1 VVVMVVF
8 CQFVYFT
15 VSFLTPMLKNG
26 GGGGG
31 GVGVGGGCGGGV
43 LSFLSII
50 LCHFL
55 YKC

>member
-1 VVVMVVF
+1 MVF